1 MTIGLLMNI
10 YKLED
15 IKELTASGSVVTV
28 GMFDGVHVGHR
39 HILSLLGRVAEEKG
53 LRPVVVTFD
62 RHPRQ
67 VLTEGVAT
75 HFRITTNEERGRL
88 LSQCG
93 VDTVVELPFTPQLAG
108 MSACEFFE
116 QVLVGQLNARA
127 LVLGFDNM
135 FGSRGRN
142 DFDRLPVLAEEKG
155 VTIHVDKAVF
165 YHGSEVSSTRIRKAL
180 EQGQTDRAAS
190 MLGRGYVMWGTVE
203 KGRQLGRLLGF
214 PTANVSLADPTK
226 VWPADGVYAVWV
238 TLSDGTAGLKGMAN
252 FGAQPTFGLDKPVFE
267 VNIFDFEG
275 DLYDSTLTVEFG
287 PRLRDICRF
296 DNVPTLV
303 EQLRADRESAR
314 RLLQRGQAG
323 NTKK

>member
-1 MTIGLLMNI
+1 MNI

-15 IKELTASGSVVTV
+15 IKELTACGSVVTV

-116 QVLVGQLNARA
+116 QVLVGRLNARA

-142 DFDRLPVLAEEKG
+142 DFDRLPALAEEKG

-267 VNIFDFEG
+267 VNIFDFAG
-275 DLYDSTLTVEFG
+275 DL
-287 PRLRDICRF
+287 
-296 DNVPTLV
+296 
-303 EQLRADRESAR
+303 
-314 RLLQRGQAG
+314 
-323 NTKK
+323 

>member
-1 MTIGLLMNI
+1 MNI

-135 FGSRGRN
+135 FGSRSRN
-142 DFDRLPVLAEEKG
+142 DFDRLPALAEEKG

-303 EQLRADRESAR
+303 EQLRADREAAR

>member
-1 MTIGLLMNI
+1 MTIEILMNI

-93 VDTVVELPFTPQLAG
+93 VDTVVELSFTPQLAG

-142 DFDRLPVLAEEKG
+142 DFDRLPALAEEKG

-275 DLYDSTLTVEFG
+275 DLYDTTLTVEFG

-303 EQLRADRESAR
+303 EQLRADREAAR

>member
-1 MTIGLLMNI
+1 MNI

-88 LSQCG
+88 LSQSG
-93 VDTVVELPFTPQLAG
+93 VDTVVELSFTPQLAG

-303 EQLRADRESAR
+303 EQLRADREAAR

>member
-39 HILSLLGRVAEEKG
+39 HILSLLGRVAKENG

-116 QVLVGQLNARA
+116 QVLVGRLNARA

-303 EQLRADRESAR
+303 EQLRADREAAR

-323 NTKK
+323 NMKK

>member
-1 MTIGLLMNI
+1 MNI

-15 IKELTASGSVVTV
+15 IKELTACGSVVTV

-93 VDTVVELPFTPQLAG
+93 VDTVVELSFTPQLAG

-142 DFDRLPVLAEEKG
+142 DFDRLPALAEEKG

-214 PTANVSLADPTK
+214 PTANVSLADPRRCG
-226 VWPADGVYAVWV
+226 P
-238 TLSDGTAGLKGMAN
+238 
-252 FGAQPTFGLDKPVFE
+252 PTGCMPC
-267 VNIFDFEG
+267 G
-275 DLYDSTLTVEFG
+275 
-287 PRLRDICRF
+287 
-296 DNVPTLV
+296 
-303 EQLRADRESAR
+303 
-314 RLLQRGQAG
+314 
-323 NTKK
+323 

>member
-1 MTIGLLMNI
+1 MNI

-190 MLGRGYVMWGTVE
+190 MLGRGYLMWGTVE

-303 EQLRADRESAR
+303 EQLRADREAAR

>member
-1 MTIGLLMNI
+1 MNI

-15 IKELTASGSVVTV
+15 IKELTACGSVVTV

-39 HILSLLGRVAEEKG
+39 HILSLLGRVAKEKG

-93 VDTVVELPFTPQLAG
+93 VDTVVELSFTPQLAG

-142 DFDRLPVLAEEKG
+142 DFDRLPALAEEKG

-303 EQLRADRESAR
+303 EQLRADREAAR

>member
-1 MTIGLLMNI
+1 MNI

-93 VDTVVELPFTPQLAG
+93 VDTVVELSFTPQLAG

-142 DFDRLPVLAEEKG
+142 DFDRLPVVAEEKG

-214 PTANVSLADPTK
+214 PTANVSLAGPTK

-303 EQLRADRESAR
+303 EQLRADREAAR

>member
-1 MTIGLLMNI
+1 MNI
-10 YKLED
+10 YKLEY

-39 HILSLLGRVAEEKG
+39 HILSLLGRVAKEKG

-116 QVLVGQLNARA
+116 QVLVGRLNARA

-142 DFDRLPVLAEEKG
+142 DFDRLPALAEEKG

-303 EQLRADRESAR
+303 EQLRADREAAR

-323 NTKK
+323 NMKK